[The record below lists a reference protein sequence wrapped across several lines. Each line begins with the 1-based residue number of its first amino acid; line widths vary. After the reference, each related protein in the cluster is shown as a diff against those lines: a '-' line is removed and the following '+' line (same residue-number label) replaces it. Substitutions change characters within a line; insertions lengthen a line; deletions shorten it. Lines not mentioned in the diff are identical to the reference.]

1 MSKPTGL
8 TPKRTIPKS
17 TTEKRRTMG
26 KLAMVA
32 IIGLLLVTTLTGCTP
47 KAPHEQ
53 WVAAMKKV
61 NDLDYQEYVAT
72 ISFDIQSDNLEKQE
86 FYQIFNQITF
96 ELNLKLDKE
105 DHRFLFDF
113 DLLYKGVNCGNL
125 TLYCDLE
132 KITAQSLFLG
142 PKTFY
147 FEWKD
152 LQPLIEKYLG
162 IQFQITDYF
171 PLLLETDE
179 ELWKQVELAIYDFY
193 AEFYQDKISAGD
205 KQVKLAVI
213 ENNAEKTITCKELIM
228 QLDND
233 DLSPEEINRLLQ
245 GLFANPA
252 VRNLIKDKITQ
263 FITIA
268 KNNGD
273 LTTWPISEEELI
285 AFRDSV
291 DDKIEQ
297 WLTWMSALIA
307 QAESTA
313 SPTSVKEVTSKSTIR
328 IDQKG
333 LWRNMST
340 EQAMNFTD
348 PYTGEVI
355 QSTMWMEQNLINPGQ
370 KLVFPDFSPVGA
382 VNLGQTSDEEWE
394 TLGNEI
400 YLNLFAQVMVNPL
413 FQDFIQ
419 LSTE

>member
-1 MSKPTGL
+1 
-8 TPKRTIPKS
+8 
-17 TTEKRRTMG
+17 
-26 KLAMVA
+26 
-32 IIGLLLVTTLTGCTP
+32 
-47 KAPHEQ
+47 
-53 WVAAMKKV
+53 
-61 NDLDYQEYVAT
+61 
-72 ISFDIQSDNLEKQE
+72 
-86 FYQIFNQITF
+86 
-96 ELNLKLDKE
+96 
-105 DHRFLFDF
+105 
-113 DLLYKGVNCGNL
+113 
-125 TLYCDLE
+125 
-132 KITAQSLFLG
+132 
-142 PKTFY
+142 
-147 FEWKD
+147 
-152 LQPLIEKYLG
+152 
-162 IQFQITDYF
+162 
-171 PLLLETDE
+171 
-179 ELWKQVELAIYDFY
+179 
-193 AEFYQDKISAGD
+193 
-205 KQVKLAVI
+205 
-213 ENNAEKTITCKELIM
+213 M

-355 QSTMWMEQNLINPGQ
+355 QSTRWMEQNLINPGQ
-370 KLVFPDFSPVGA
+370 KPVFPDFSPVGA